1 MFMQESANILRIEKH
16 LTKCW
21 NKVFELSETK
31 NYQFLKNLNTIINE
45 SRMAAIPQGAFAA
58 WKIREYNE
66 RDMIVSRMKLSA
78 TDKNAG
84 FNLQTQRDYSPV
96 KYNDKLMNSIWG
108 ITKRYTYMFI
118 FLSSKDIKM
127 FNYKYRV
134 MLLKVDIIGIICI

>member
-1 MFMQESANILRIEKH
+1 MFMQESANILRIEQH

-21 NKVFELSETK
+21 NKVFELNETK

-58 WKIREYNE
+58 CKIREYNE

-84 FNLQTQRDYSPV
+84 INLQTQRDYSPV

-108 ITKRYTYMFI
+108 LYNRYSPHNVKKNEYAPRK
-118 FLSSKDIKM
+118 L
-127 FNYKYRV
+127 
-134 MLLKVDIIGIICI
+134 

>member
-1 MFMQESANILRIEKH
+1 
-16 LTKCW
+16 
-21 NKVFELSETK
+21 
-31 NYQFLKNLNTIINE
+31 
-45 SRMAAIPQGAFAA
+45 MAAIPQGAFAA
-58 WKIREYNE
+58 CKIREYNE

-118 FLSSKDIKM
+118 F
-127 FNYKYRV
+127 
-134 MLLKVDIIGIICI
+134 